1 MENMLLGHI
10 PTHPGEI
17 IKDELIERRIQQ
29 KVLAEQMGMSY
40 KILNDILN
48 GRRPVS
54 TETALMFEAALN
66 IPATALLKLQMK
78 YNIQMAEQNVD
89 LMKRLA
95 SIRKMVA
102 SVAI

>member
-1 MENMLLGHI
+1 MGFA

-17 IKDELIERRIQQ
+17 LKVELEERGIKQ
-29 KVLAEQMGMSY
+29 KVLAEKMDMPY
-40 KILNDILN
+40 KVLNDILN